1 MTRRPPRPSAVAG
14 AGAAWSALYAAMAA
28 FWALG
33 GAGFPFGDGDPE
45 AADMGSLFVGANAAA
60 VAAPLAVVCAAA
72 AVVARAMTTPGGT
85 FLPRRLVLAVG
96 WGFTALLLLA
106 IPDVRLMRDFAYL
119 IAGGAGFVEKFDW
132 PAANQMLCLAGGL
145 VWGAATL
152 AYQRATRGAR
162 RERDDAARWARVGR
176 RLTLAAVLLPVPYE
190 LIRWA
195 WAAGLP
201 LGVTRGAEII
211 EHWSASERVGCS

>member
-96 WGFTALLLLA
+96 GFTALLLLA

-132 PAANQMLCLAGGL
+132 PATNQMLCLAGGL
-145 VWGAATL
+145 VGVPRRSPINAPRAGPAASGT
-152 AYQRATRGAR
+152 TPRGGH
-162 RERDDAARWARVGR
+162 VS
-176 RLTLAAVLLPVPYE
+176 
-190 LIRWA
+190 
-195 WAAGLP
+195 AGGSRSP
-201 LGVTRGAEII
+201 RFCCRCRT
-211 EHWSASERVGCS
+211 S